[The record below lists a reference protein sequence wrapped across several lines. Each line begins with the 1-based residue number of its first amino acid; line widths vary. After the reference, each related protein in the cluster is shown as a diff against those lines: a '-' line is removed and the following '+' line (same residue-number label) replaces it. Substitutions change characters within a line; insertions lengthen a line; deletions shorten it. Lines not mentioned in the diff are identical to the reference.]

1 MLTNKNSKD
10 AHAIDHKNILAGLYM
25 KKFAQNA
32 PRKRDMSICMQL
44 IKPESKQHYLSSLN
58 NPNSNDQII
67 IVEEIKMNL
76 LAKSCFSPGIISFI
90 SNLITSSSDEDIPHA
105 DDLWMQEYL
114 EGMDHEIYRV
124 KLSTKLENKYF
135 RDIVKI
141 IYKQQRAIVF
151 AIEVQCNQKTIIRL
165 NPSDFIINNIEDNDI
180 WVYCICPEQ
189 RQADAIEVLDLSK
202 DDKIKY
208 WNSKAT
214 K

>member
-1 MLTNKNSKD
+1 M
-10 AHAIDHKNILAGLYM
+10 
-25 KKFAQNA
+25 NA

-58 NPNSNDQII
+58 HKNSNDQII

-151 AIEVQCNQKTIIRL
+151 AIEVQCN
-165 NPSDFIINNIEDNDI
+165 
-180 WVYCICPEQ
+180 
-189 RQADAIEVLDLSK
+189 
-202 DDKIKY
+202 
-208 WNSKAT
+208 
-214 K
+214 